1 MNPQNS
7 INLAY
12 NISYDLFIF
21 IFTAVVWHIVILIFK
36 CWRLKLKET

>member
-12 NISYDLFIF
+12 NISYDFIF
-21 IFTAVVWHIVILIFK
+21 IFTAVIWHIVILIFK